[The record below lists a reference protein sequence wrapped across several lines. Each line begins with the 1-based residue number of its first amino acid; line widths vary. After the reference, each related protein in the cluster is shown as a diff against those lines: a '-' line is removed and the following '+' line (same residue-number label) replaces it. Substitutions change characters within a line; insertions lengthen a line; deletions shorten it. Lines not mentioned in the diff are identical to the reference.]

1 MTNTLIPAWIH
12 SLLVAEEEEVDEVD
26 EVDEEELPPLID

>member
-26 EVDEEELPPLID
+26 EEELPPLVD